1 MNPKHVRAAAL
12 CGVVVMVP
20 ALGWPGQQTA
30 GGGTPAA
37 VVQCGRAQTTA
48 ERTIGMM
55 EQRLEAARR
64 ENSPSA
70 MRAAID
76 DLQTA
81 LRRLR
86 TDLAPC
92 ADLQPPGGAA
102 PHPGHTMPGMTPA
115 PTTTDPHQGGHTV
128 PVKP

>member
-1 MNPKHVRAAAL
+1 MSPERMGVAAVCA
-12 CGVVVMVP
+12 VTVMVSTL
-20 ALGWPGQQTA
+20 AWAGQQATS
-30 GGGTPAA
+30 GGTPAA
-37 VVQCGRAQTTA
+37 VVQCGRAQAMA
-48 ERTIGMM
+48 EQTIGMM

-76 DLQTA
+76 DLQAA

-92 ADLQPPGGAA
+92 RELQPPGGTT
-102 PHPGHTMPGMTPA
+102 PHPGHGMPGMTP
-115 PTTTDPHQGGHTV
+115 Q
-128 PVKP
+128 

>member
-1 MNPKHVRAAAL
+1 MKTKRVRVAAVCAIA
-12 CGVVVMVP
+12 VMVP
-20 ALGWPGQQTA
+20 GLARPGQQA
-30 GGGTPAA
+30 PEGGAPAA
-37 VVQCGRAQTTA
+37 VVQCGRAQATA
-48 ERTIGMM
+48 ERTIGTM
-55 EQRLEAARR
+55 EQRLESARR

-92 ADLQPPGGAA
+92 GELQPPERTA
-102 PHPGHTMPGMTPA
+102 PHPGHMMPGMTPA
-115 PTTTDPHQGGHTV
+115 PATTDPHQGHTA
-128 PVKP
+128 PAKP